1 MIELGRTEDSHE
13 APHAD
18 AGCRSFNIKTD
29 PRILARIRGTSVGNQ
44 RIGRNGAVEAGVP
57 IATNAKSRHRKSL
70 AIAGKVGFTV
80 GTDVVT
86 WTLALVSTRNKFV
99 GHTVSTTLARSGAA
113 GIGDLSFTVDSTEER
128 GTNALLSNSRRGA
141 HSTILARLNRA
152 GCLDGKENQK
162 RKGQI

>member
-1 MIELGRTEDSHE
+1 MKPPTQMHD
-13 APHAD
+13 AD
-18 AGCRSFNIKTD
+18 PSTSRQIPEFWHGFEVQASG
-29 PRILARIRGTSVGNQ
+29 IRGLGGMAQLRPVYPLPQMQNPDTESPV
-44 RIGRNGAVEAGVP
+44 
-57 IATNAKSRHRKSL
+57 
-70 AIAGKVGFTV
+70 AITGKVGFTV

-152 GCLDGKENQK
+152 GGLDGKENQK